1 MGAIRADVT
10 VADPSAGSAER
21 PRPRRWRATVLRAL
35 VLLLLF
41 GGLALTL
48 RGSWA
53 RLGDFDWQIDPLAVI
68 ASFALMVVASV
79 WAAMAWLVVAR
90 AFGTRLALRPAL
102 RIYSTSNLGK
112 YLPGK
117 VLHTV
122 ARVYLCHQQGVPTSV
137 ASVGV
142 AVDVLLYAA
151 AALLI
156 VALAVPTVLGS
167 VAGLD
172 PVVVTAVAAAGL
184 VIGLALLHPSV
195 LNAMFGL
202 VRRLAP
208 TRELP
213 RVTVGYGMVLRAFA
227 LYLVLWALYALGLF
241 ASASAVYPLGWS
253 TLPLLGG
260 AYALSY
266 LVGTAIAILP
276 AGAVVREGVLTLVL
290 AQVMP
295 EPAALAAAVLVRLV
309 QVAAEGLCAAVFGR
323 L

>member
-1 MGAIRADVT
+1 M
-10 VADPSAGSAER
+10 
-21 PRPRRWRATVLRAL
+21 
-35 VLLLLF
+35 LLLF
-41 GGLALTL
+41 GGLAVAL

-53 RLGDFDWQIDPLAVI
+53 RLGEFDWQLDPPAV
-68 ASFALMVVASV
+68 AGSFALMAVAST
-79 WAAMAWLVVAR
+79 WAALAWLVVAR
-90 AFGTRLALRPAL
+90 AFGARLALRPAL
-102 RIYSTSNLGK
+102 RIYSASNLGK

-117 VLHTV
+117 VLHAA
-122 ARVYLCHQQGVPTSV
+122 ARVYLCQQQGVPTSV
-137 ASVGV
+137 ASAGV
-142 AVDVLLYAA
+142 AVDVLLHVA

-172 PVVVTAVAAAGL
+172 AASVTAVAVMGLAA
-184 VIGLALLHPSV
+184 GLALLHPAI
-195 LNAMFGL
+195 LNAAFGL
-202 VRRLAP
+202 LRRALP
-208 TRELP
+208 KRDLP
-213 RVTVGYGMVLRAFA
+213 RVTVGYGTILRAFS
-227 LYLVLWALYALGLF
+227 LYLGLWALYALGVF
-241 ASASAVYPLGWS
+241 AGASAVYPIGWA

-276 AGAVVREGVLTLVL
+276 AGAVVREGVLALVL

-309 QVAAEGLCAAVFGR
+309 QVAAEGLCAALFSR

>member
-1 MGAIRADVT
+1 VTSADL
-10 VADPSAGSAER
+10 PAGMAEQ
-21 PRPRRWRATVLRAL
+21 PHGRWSRATIVKVL
-35 VLLLLF
+35 VLLVLF
-41 GGLALTL
+41 GGLALAL

-53 RLGDFDWQIDPLAVI
+53 RLGEFSWQLDPWAVG
-68 ASFALMVVASV
+68 ASFATMVVASV
-79 WAAMAWLVVAR
+79 WAALAWLVVAR
-90 AFGTRLALRPAL
+90 ALGARLDLWPAL

-117 VLHTV
+117 VLHAA
-122 ARVYLCHQQGVPTSV
+122 ARVYLCQQQGVPTSV
-137 ASVGV
+137 ASAGV
-142 AVDVLLYAA
+142 AVDVVLYVA

-167 VAGLD
+167 VAELD
-172 PVVVTAVAAAGL
+172 AAVVTLVAAVGL
-184 VIGLALLHPSV
+184 VTGLGLLHPAL
-195 LNAMFGL
+195 LNAAFGL
-202 VRRLAP
+202 LSRLAP
-208 TRELP
+208 SRSLP
-213 RVTVGYGMVLRAFA
+213 RVTIGYGTVLRAFM
-227 LYLVLWALYALGLF
+227 LYLALWLLYGIGF
-241 ASASAVYPLGWS
+241 YASASAVYPIGWS

-309 QVAAEGLCAAVFGR
+309 QVAA
-323 L
+323 